1 MSFNVNLLVTVI
13 GSWRFAL
20 LPGLLLVQK
29 FAVKN
34 SRVPCGNGAPAACAK
49 SGLPGPEMLMLV
61 PRAGTAGW
69 PVVCLYNA
77 TYADEIYYCSISSGS
92 QKICRNI
99 LNTTP

>member
-20 LPGLLLVQK
+20 LPGLLS
-29 FAVKN
+29 VKS
-34 SRVPCGNGAPAACAK
+34 SRIPCGNGAPAACAK
-49 SGLPGPEMLMLV
+49 SGLPGPEMLMSV

-77 TYADEIYYCSISSGS
+77 TYAYEIYYCSISSGS

-99 LNTTP
+99 LNTPP